1 MTRRSERPPAG
12 GAAEHRRAGGRWR
25 LRNWRL
31 RTKLIVVLVVPTL
44 AVVALLGLRAMA
56 DLQRANRFA
65 EAAERVRVDST
76 VADLVHELQRER
88 DLTVGYVAAGR
99 TGDIGDVSR
108 QRERVDAAAG
118 VFERTLVASGPSIS
132 ARATASFER
141 MRDRLDVLTGLR
153 YAGQHSEQGSDAVA
167 HSYGELISGLLD
179 EGDQAAADVVDDT
192 LVRTR
197 LAAGAL
203 ARVKEQLSVRRALVA
218 EAIERGRVP
227 QDTERA
233 LLEAATL
240 LQASREE
247 FLKYATAGQRADYA
261 DTVLGPEVDA
271 ANDMADSVLASAR
284 TAARLTELSA
294 SAWDEAA
301 TTTVDLVKRVQEHLL
316 IGIQQRSDALAAQ
329 ARRSA
334 VQDSGIVLGVLLAA
348 GLLTVVIAR
357 SLLRPLRILRSSAL
371 EVAQYRLPEAV
382 QDILADPN
390 PRPEIT
396 YSRRIEAVPVFTRE
410 ELGQV
415 ARAFD
420 AVHGQAVRLAGEQ
433 ALLRENV
440 NSMFVNLSR
449 RSQDLV
455 ERQLSVLDRMEQHE
469 QDPDILGGLF
479 ELDHLA
485 TRMRRNSENLLV
497 LAGQDAGRP
506 LPESVSADEVIGAAL
521 SEVEHYQRIQ
531 VGTPPSVAVHGEA
544 VSDVV
549 HVISELLENA
559 TEYSSPRAPVS
570 VVSTV
575 TAHGEWRI
583 DITDRGPG
591 MPEVE
596 IRRAN
601 ARLAEP
607 PAVDVEVSRRMGLY
621 VVARLAERHRIRV
634 WLATAD
640 GGGITASVV
649 VPSTLVEFMSPL
661 PPGVVD
667 PAPIAPIQQPHP
679 SRAARS
685 QALPVPP
692 PRPVPQP
699 QPQPQPEPQPQP
711 QPQPQPE
718 SLPPPQPESQPQPE
732 PAQASWS
739 PGERY
744 GDHLRPEPAPA
755 GRHAYRPDGVP
766 DPADADTLPTWPV
779 DDGDQPGEYRHPL
792 EEDTPTDRMPAYQA
806 ALSEWFRT
814 GPGSNSTAA
823 RSAEGQRH
831 TRVSR
836 APEDVRARMTRL
848 QTGVRRGRE
857 HCAD

>member
-12 GAAEHRRAGGRWR
+12 GAAEHRHVGGRWW

-56 DLQRANRFA
+56 DLQRASRFA
-65 EAAERVRVDST
+65 EGAERVRVDST

-99 TGDIGDVSR
+99 TGDTDEMAR
-108 QRERVDAAAG
+108 QRERVDATAG
-118 VFERTLVASGPSIS
+118 VFERTLVASAPSLS
-132 ARATASFER
+132 VRATASFER
-141 MRDRLDVLTGLR
+141 MRDRLDVLTELR
-153 YAGQHSEQGSDAVA
+153 YAGQHSRQPSDAVA
-167 HSYGELISGLLD
+167 HSYSELISGLLD
-179 EGDQAAADVVDDT
+179 EGDQAAANVVDDT

-197 LAAGAL
+197 LAGGAL

-218 EAIERGRVP
+218 EALERGSVP
-227 QDTERA
+227 PDTERA
-233 LLEAATL
+233 LLAAATM

-247 FLKYATAGQRADYA
+247 FLKYATPGQRGDYA
-261 DTVLGPEVDA
+261 DTVIGPEVDA

-284 TAARLTELSA
+284 SGADLTELSA
-294 SAWDEAA
+294 PAWDEAS
-301 TTTVDLVKRVQEHLL
+301 TTTVDLVKRVQDHLL

-334 VQDSGIVLGVLLAA
+334 VKDSGIVLGVLLGA

-357 SLLRPLRILRSSAL
+357 SLLRPLRTLRSSAL
-371 EVAQYRLPEAV
+371 EVAKYRLPEAV

-396 YSRRIEAVPVFTRE
+396 YSRKIEPVPVFTRE

-506 LPESVSADEVIGAAL
+506 LPESVPADEVIGAAL
-521 SEVEHYQRIQ
+521 SEVEHYRRVQ

-559 TEYSSPRAPVS
+559 TEYSGPRASVS

-583 DITDRGPG
+583 DITDHGPG

-621 VVARLAERHRIRV
+621 VVARLAARHHIRV

-649 VPSTLVEFMSPL
+649 VPATLVEFVSPL

-667 PAPIAPIQQPHP
+667 PAPIAPIQQPQP
-679 SRAARS
+679 ARAARS
-685 QALPVPP
+685 EALPVPP
-692 PRPVPQP
+692 PRPVPG
-699 QPQPQPEPQPQP
+699 PEPELEQEGELE
-711 QPQPQPE
+711 PE
-718 SLPPPQPESQPQPE
+718 PE
-732 PAQASWS
+732 PAPVSW
-739 PGERY
+739 PRGERY
-744 GDHLRPEPAPA
+744 GDHPWPEPAPA
-755 GRHAYRPDGVP
+755 GRHAYRGAQVP
-766 DPADADTLPTWPV
+766 DPADADTLPSWPV

-806 ALSEWFRT
+806 ALSQWFRT
-814 GPGSNSTAA
+814 GPGRNSAA

-848 QTGVRRGRE
+848 QIGVRRGRE
-857 HCAD
+857 DRAD